1 MNKIVI
7 IGSPGAGKST
17 LARKL
22 GSILKIKVVHLDRIF
37 WQRGWKEKPR
47 DTRIDILQDLVREK
61 RWIIEGTYLG
71 SSECR
76 LNAADTIIFLD
87 IAPSLCL
94 WRIINRHLE
103 YHGRSRRDIP
113 EGCKDKLT
121 LVRMWKV
128 LVFPLRER
136 KMLIQNL
143 SNYKSK
149 QIIWLRSSKEVED
162 FLALQKQDTAHTRI
176 SSIIVSV
183 AKERLLE
190 GNLAITSVYQPRNPH
205 MQGRR

>member
-1 MNKIVI
+1 MEKIVI

-22 GSILKIKVVHLDRIF
+22 GRKLHIKVVHLDRIF
-37 WQRGWKEKPR
+37 WQPGWKEKPR
-47 DTRIDILQDLVREK
+47 DTRIDILQKIVQEK
-61 RWIIEGTYLG
+61 QWIIEETYLG

-113 EGCKDKLT
+113 EGCKDKLN
-121 LVRMWKV
+121 LIRILKV
-128 LVFPLRER
+128 LVFRFRGQRTLEEILRKFPPE
-136 KMLIQNL
+136 KV
-143 SNYKSK
+143 
-149 QIIWLRSSKEVED
+149 IWLHSTKEVDDFVARLEPHADEKRQSSKTPSD
-162 FLALQKQDTAHTRI
+162 AKQRGLAEA
-176 SSIIVSV
+176 
-183 AKERLLE
+183 
-190 GNLAITSVYQPRNPH
+190 
-205 MQGRR
+205 RR